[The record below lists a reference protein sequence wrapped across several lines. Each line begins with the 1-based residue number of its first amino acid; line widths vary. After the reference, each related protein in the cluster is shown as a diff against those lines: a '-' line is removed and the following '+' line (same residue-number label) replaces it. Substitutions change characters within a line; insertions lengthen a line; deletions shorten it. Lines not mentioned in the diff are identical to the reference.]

1 MDIVLVDTSVWINF
15 FKGQETASSLFLK
28 NNLANIIIATCPVII
43 QEVLQGVLHDK
54 EFKKVSSYFNTLT
67 RLTGNPYEMAHEAA
81 ALCRDIRKKGFTI
94 RKPNDCL
101 IATYALK
108 NKVRLL
114 HDDKDF
120 HFIAMN
126 SSLLVQPV

>member
-54 EFKKVSSYFNTLT
+54 EFKKVNSYFNVLT
-67 RLTGNPYEMAHEAA
+67 PLAGNPYELAHDAA
-81 ALCRDIRKKGFTI
+81 ALYREIRRKGFTI

-101 IATYALK
+101 IATYAIK
-108 NKVRLL
+108 NNVRLL
-114 HDDKDF
+114 HDEKDF

-126 SSLLVQPV
+126 SGLLDQAV

>member
-43 QEVLQGVLHDK
+43 QEVLQGVLHDR
-54 EFKKVSSYFNTLT
+54 EFKKVSSCFNALT
-67 RLTGNPYEMAHEAA
+67 RLSGNPYELAHDAA
-81 ALCRDIRKKGFTI
+81 ALYREIRKKGFTI

-101 IATYALK
+101 IATYAMK
-108 NKVRLL
+108 NNVRLL

-126 SSLLVQPV
+126 IGLLVQAV